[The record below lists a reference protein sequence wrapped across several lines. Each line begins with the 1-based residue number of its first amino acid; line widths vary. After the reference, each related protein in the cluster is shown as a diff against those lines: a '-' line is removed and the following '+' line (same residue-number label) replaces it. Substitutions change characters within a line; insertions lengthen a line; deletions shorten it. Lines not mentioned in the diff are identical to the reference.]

1 MGCYDSVDD
10 DFSIALKLVDVV
22 MIEVYELLKGK
33 RRNNGVLAQEDDVNA
48 IEWRQI
54 VDLVQINM
62 RTML

>member
-48 IEWRQI
+48 IE
-54 VDLVQINM
+54 
-62 RTML
+62 

>member
-33 RRNNGVLAQEDDVNA
+33 HRNNGVLAQEDDVNA